1 MKSLYQPSFNFSA
14 QSIGDRMVCDE
25 ENDLHHLLR
34 VSRLEVGEEIL
45 FLNGSGVALKAKYLS
60 QEKFKRAEFEILE
73 ILTKPRPHQ
82 LSIAVGKIKKPQM
95 EDLLVD
101 CVELGIKEV
110 LILDTDYSQR
120 YDLNQRRVQDL
131 LKQAYQQSNHYYE
144 LVWKENIKFKDFLQN
159 INGPISYVMLDIGKE
174 KNKISFPNSVDQE
187 IHLMIGP
194 EGGWSGD
201 ERSTFHRYQV
211 ENQNLGDRNPFLTC
225 TLPTPILRA
234 TTAALV
240 ATGYLLGKLQ
250 K

>member
-1 MKSLYQPSFNFSA
+1 L
-14 QSIGDRMVCDE
+14 CEE

-34 VSRLEVGEEIL
+34 VTRLEVGEEIL
-45 FLNGSGVALKAKYLS
+45 FLNGSGAALKAKYLS
-60 QEKFKRAEFEILE
+60 HEKFKRAEFEILE
-73 ILTKPRPHQ
+73 VLSKPRQHQ

-110 LILDTDYSQR
+110 MILDTDYSQR
-120 YDLNQRRVQDL
+120 YDLNPRRVQDL

-144 LVWKENIKFKDFLQN
+144 LVWREHIKFKDFLRDFN
-159 INGPISYVMLDIGKE
+159 HSALGILLDVGELANE
-174 KNKISFPNSVDQE
+174 KFDSSLSWEQE
-187 IHLMIGP
+187 ATLFIGP

-201 ERSTFHRYQV
+201 ERSTFRRYQV
-211 ENQNLGDRNPFLTC
+211 ENRKLGDRNPFLTC
-225 TLPTPILRA
+225 SLPTPILRA